1 MKMKLDMPNLPKN
14 FQVCDTSLVCHNIS
28 VLRDKNTDS
37 ELFRAAVRR
46 ICMILINKA
55 FENIPLMTKN
65 VETPLVA
72 TDAKVIDDK
81 SEFIIA
87 PILRA
92 GLVFS
97 DVASDILPKAKV
109 HHIGLY
115 RDEETL
121 RPVAYYNNLPKS
133 FSDPAK
139 TYIYVFDPMLAT
151 GGSAIEAVKLFTDL
165 NIPQEN
171 ITFVSLIAAPEGV
184 LKLSSTFSRIKMITG
199 TLDSHLNEHGYILPG
214 LGDAGDRSFNTL

>member
-1 MKMKLDMPNLPKN
+1 MEMKLKMPELPKN
-14 FQVCDTSLVCHNIS
+14 FQVCDTPLVCHNIS
-28 VLRDKNTDS
+28 VLRDKDTDS

-55 FENIPLMTKN
+55 FENIPLSTKTI
-65 VETPLVA
+65 ETPLVETEA
-72 TDAKVIDDK
+72 RVIDNN

-109 HHIGLY
+109 LHIGLY
-115 RDEETL
+115 RDEATL
-121 RPVAYYNNLPKS
+121 QPVSYYNKLPKS
-133 FSDPAK
+133 FANPEK

-151 GGSAIEAVKLFTDL
+151 GGSAVEAVKLFTDL
-165 NIPQEN
+165 KIPQEN

-184 LKLSSTFSRIKMITG
+184 HRLSSAFTKIKMITG